1 MNKLTIKQEKFARKY
16 IELGNASEAYRQS
29 HDAENM
35 GNDSI
40 KVEAS
45 RLLKNPNIALTV
57 VLLREEHADKHAV
70 TVESLTRE
78 LEEARSMAI
87 IEKQNSAA
95 VSATMGKAKLH
106 GLDAQKVE
114 VGGDIQI
121 TVTKKV
127 VSASD

>member
-1 MNKLTIKQEKFARKY
+1 MSKLTIKQEKFAQKY

-35 GNDSI
+35 SPESI

-45 RLLKNPNIALTV
+45 RLKSSPNVAPTILKLQEQH
-57 VLLREEHADKHAV
+57 REEHAV
-70 TVESLTRE
+70 TIESLTKE

-106 GLDAQKVE
+106 GLGAEKVE
-114 VGGDIQI
+114 SDISI
-121 TVTKKV
+121 TVKKTV
-127 VSASD
+127 VSARDSS